1 MVSYKEQE
9 SKVRKVPQKSETSG
23 EEYRC
28 SKMKTNQPM
37 LFGNPTCKP
46 LEFYTSGADVII
58 EPPPSNLRKLQFR
71 ELVF

>member
-9 SKVRKVPQKSETSG
+9 SKARRVPQKSKTSG

-28 SKMKTNQPM
+28 NKMKINQPV

-46 LEFYTSGADVII
+46 LEFYTSGAYVIV
-58 EPPPSNLRKLQFR
+58 EPPPSTLRKLQFR